1 MKENDWSAMIA
12 GKLRLALDDLEVET
26 LRRIPYSQEI
36 ESYAGD
42 WQPNYMNP
50 MRFETDMVVYERANG
65 IIKPRV
71 IVEAKLDRITT
82 HDAITYSYKA
92 EKHKAITPYVRYGIM
107 IGAREHY
114 PLPGRLFRHGTN
126 FDFMFSFKG
135 ESPDEGEWSAFVAL
149 IAREAQYSRQTE
161 EMLHESRSPGRKRY
175 FMMEKQL
182 VLSEMEDMLFPRN
195 DPENGLESKE

>member
-1 MKENDWSAMIA
+1 MKENEWSAMIA
-12 GKLRLALDDLEVET
+12 GKLRRALDDLEVET

-50 MRFETDMVVYERANG
+50 MRFETDMVVFERENS

-71 IVEAKLDRITT
+71 IVEAKLGTVTT

-107 IGAREHY
+107 IGGREHY

-135 ESPDEGEWSAFVAL
+135 EGAKALFHDGKAAHFV
-149 IAREAQYSRQTE
+149 RNGGYTF
-161 EMLHESRSPGRKRY
+161 P
-175 FMMEKQL
+175 
-182 VLSEMEDMLFPRN
+182 SE
-195 DPENGLESKE
+195 

>member
-1 MKENDWSAMIA
+1 MKENDWTAMI
-12 GKLRLALDDLEVET
+12 GEKLQTALPDLCVES

-36 ESYAGD
+36 ESYSED
-42 WQPNYMNP
+42 WQPNYLNL
-50 MRFETDMVVYERANG
+50 MRFETDTVVFERAG
-65 IIKPRV
+65 GVVKPRV
-71 IVEAKLDRITT
+71 IVEAKLGSVTT

-107 IGAREHY
+107 VGEREHY

-135 ESPDEGEWSAFVAL
+135 EAPDDVEWDAFVAL
-149 IAREAQYSRQTE
+149 IEREVHYSRQIE

-175 FMMEKQL
+175 FVMEKQL
-182 VLSEMEDMLFPRN
+182 VLREMDSDQTETAHELKAEDWL
-195 DPENGLESKE
+195 

>member
-1 MKENDWSAMIA
+1 MRENDWTAMIGA
-12 GKLRLALDDLEVET
+12 KLEAELRDLFVES

-36 ESYAGD
+36 ESYSEG

-50 MRFETDMVVYERANG
+50 MRFETDMVVFENVGG
-65 IIKPRV
+65 IVKPRV

-107 IGAREHY
+107 IGEREHY

-135 ESPDEGEWSAFVAL
+135 DMPDGTEWEAFVAL
-149 IAREAQYSRQTE
+149 IQREVLYSRQTE
-161 EMLHESRSPGRKRY
+161 EMLHESRSPGRKHY
-175 FMMEKQL
+175 YMMEKQL
-182 VLSEMEDMLFPRN
+182 VLAEMTEAEAELGRDLKPEDWL
-195 DPENGLESKE
+195 

>member
-1 MKENDWSAMIA
+1 MRENDWTATI
-12 GKLRLALDDLEVET
+12 GQKLQSELPGLSVES

-36 ESYAGD
+36 ESYSED

-50 MRFETDMVVYERANG
+50 MRFETDMVVFENVDG
-65 IIKPRV
+65 IVKPRV

-107 IGAREHY
+107 IGEREQY

-135 ESPDEGEWSAFVAL
+135 DTPDGMEWEAFVAL
-149 IAREAQYSRQTE
+149 VQREVLYSRQTE

-175 FMMEKQL
+175 YMMEKQL
-182 VLSEMEDMLFPRN
+182 VLAEMTEAEAELGRDLKPEDWL
-195 DPENGLESKE
+195 

>member
-1 MKENDWSAMIA
+1 MRENDWTAMIG
-12 GKLRLALDDLEVET
+12 GKLEAELPDLLVES

-36 ESYAGD
+36 ESYSED
-42 WQPNYMNP
+42 WQPNYLNH
-50 MRFETDMVVYERANG
+50 MRFETDMVVYEKVDSVD
-65 IIKPRV
+65 KPRV
-71 IVEAKLDRITT
+71 IIEAKLDRITT

-107 IGAREHY
+107 IGEREHY

-135 ESPDEGEWSAFVAL
+135 DRPDEAEWEAFVAL
-149 IAREAQYSRQTE
+149 IRREVLYSRQTE
-161 EMLHESRSPGRKRY
+161 EMLHESRRPSRKRY

-182 VLSEMEDMLFPRN
+182 VLAEMTGAEAELERDLRPEDWL
-195 DPENGLESKE
+195 

>member
-1 MKENDWSAMIA
+1 MRENDWTAMIG
-12 GKLRLALDDLEVET
+12 GKLEAELRDLFVES

-36 ESYAGD
+36 ESYSEG

-50 MRFETDMVVYERANG
+50 MRFETDMVVFENVGG
-65 IIKPRV
+65 IVKPRV

-107 IGAREHY
+107 IGEREHY

-135 ESPDEGEWSAFVAL
+135 DMPDGTEWEAFVAL
-149 IAREAQYSRQTE
+149 IQREVLYSRQTE
-161 EMLHESRSPGRKRY
+161 EMLHESRSPGRKHY
-175 FMMEKQL
+175 YMMEKQL
-182 VLSEMEDMLFPRN
+182 VLAEMTEAEAELGRDLKPEDWL
-195 DPENGLESKE
+195 